1 MATTGTDTET
11 GGATRFVLAV
21 TLTTGETLTADAG
34 SDRAGAR
41 DELVSIHRRLDSES
55 FVRVGEDTIVRA
67 ADVRTVQL
75 HADSDDGGFL
85 DTLKHKIGGKQMT
98 GYDTEQHTTV
108 SQGRP
113 GAPGMGAH
121 AAGPQHFGDAGE
133 TGFAEQYLGY
143 GRRPYAETKPFFMT
157 SEFLA
162 FLAGVGGVLIA
173 SAVADNFDAPR
184 AWLIAA
190 IITAA
195 YIVSRGI
202 AKAGSRDP
210 NPRGGGGF
218 GGTGWNR

>member
-1 MATTGTDTET
+1 MATTERETET
-11 GGATRFVLAV
+11 GGATRFVLSV
-21 TLTTGETLTADAG
+21 TLTTGETIEAEAG
-34 SDRAGAR
+34 SDRAAAR
-41 DELVSIHRRLDSES
+41 DALASIHRRLDSES
-55 FVRVGEDTIVRA
+55 FVRVGDDAIVRS
-67 ADVRTVQL
+67 ADVRSVRL
-75 HADSDDGGFL
+75 RADGEDGGLL
-85 DTLKHKIGGKQMT
+85 DTLKDKIGGRQMT
-98 GYDTEQHTTV
+98 GYDTEQQTV
-108 SQGRP
+108 AQGRP

-121 AAGPQHFGDAGE
+121 AGGRDTGE
-133 TGFAEQYLGY
+133 SGFTEQYLGY

-173 SAVADNFDAPR
+173 AAVADNFDAPR

-210 NPRGGGGF
+210 NPRGWGGPGGF
-218 GGTGWNR
+218 GGAGWNR